1 MHKVCENISFHCG
14 GIQISGNP
22 YFRIFYAVILAEFK
36 RITWLVSWQMA
47 FEALSKYGT
56 ILMKFKSPVEKDEL
70 WTLKLECSGARTD
83 YDH

>member
-1 MHKVCENISFHCG
+1 
-14 GIQISGNP
+14 
-22 YFRIFYAVILAEFK
+22 
-36 RITWLVSWQMA
+36 MA

-70 WTLKLECSGARTD
+70 WTLKLECSGARTE